1 MDYDRKEYIHGS
13 KERIKEQYFSAK
25 TDVWIRDLDMVQD
38 TAVEITYLRG
48 SCGVTRCKGESNE
61 NIYEKCGM

>member
-25 TDVWIRDLDMVQD
+25 TDVWIRDLDMV
-38 TAVEITYLRG
+38 
-48 SCGVTRCKGESNE
+48 
-61 NIYEKCGM
+61 